1 MSTIKYLALGDSYTI
16 GEDVDFKENL
26 PHHLVSFIEKKHT
39 NQEVEIGVLAK
50 TGWTSDELIEAM
62 NNHNFQEKYD
72 YISLLIGVNNQYRN
86 LSIAQFKSDINYLCE
101 WIKSKVSSPKNVIII
116 SIPDWGQTPF
126 GLKHDKHTD
135 PLVITQTLEKYNL
148 FLSQMAQEYGFQYH
162 SIFELS
168 QQQGLKKVGEDFP
181 YLTSDLLHYN
191 SIAYQE
197 WAKQT
202 HWFWEEVSH

>member
-1 MSTIKYLALGDSYTI
+1 MSIIKYLALGDSYTI

-26 PHHLVSFIEKKHT
+26 PHHLASFIENQHA

-62 NNHNFQEKYD
+62 NNHNFQDQYD

-101 WIKSKVSSPKNVIII
+101 WIKSKVSSSKNVIII

-126 GLKHDKHTD
+126 GLKHEKHSD
-135 PLVITQTLEKYNL
+135 PLVITQTLEKYNH
-148 FLSQMAQEYGFQYH
+148 FLAKMAQEYGFQYH
-162 SIFELS
+162 SIFKLS
-168 QQQGLKKVGEDFP
+168 QQQGLEKVGDDFP

-191 SIAYQE
+191 AIAYQE

-202 HWFWEEVSH
+202 HWFLGEESH